1 MAELATIARPYADAL
16 FKASAAHLLATSQW
30 LDELAAMASDAQ
42 LLRFASNPKATSAQL
57 RDLLKVSGNP
67 PVAALADN
75 FLHELIENGRL
86 SALPEIAAQFRK
98 HMNAQSGAS
107 DAVLYSA
114 FAVDAQ
120 SLDSV
125 RQTLEKRFGRKLHIT
140 VQIQE
145 DLIGGVRIAVG
156 DEVLD
161 TSVKARLEQMKVA
174 LAA

>member
-16 FKASAAHLLATSQW
+16 FKASAAHLQATSQW
-30 LDELAAMASDAQ
+30 LDEVAALASDSQ
-42 LLRFASNPKATSAQL
+42 LLRFSSDPSATSNQVIK
-57 RDLLKVSGNP
+57 LLEASAKP
-67 PVAALADN
+67 PVSALADN
-75 FLHELIENGRL
+75 FLRELIENGRL

-114 FAVDAQ
+114 FAVDAH

-125 RQTLEKRFGRKLHIT
+125 RQTLEKRFGRKLNIT

-145 DLIGGVRIAVG
+145 ELIGGVRIAVG

>member
-16 FKASAAHLLATSQW
+16 FKASTAHLQATSQW
-30 LDELAAMASDAQ
+30 LDEVAALASDAQ
-42 LLRFASNPKATSAQL
+42 LLRFSSDPSATSNQVIK
-57 RDLLKVSGNP
+57 LLEASAKP
-67 PVAALADN
+67 PVSALADN
-75 FLHELIENGRL
+75 FLRELIENGRL

-114 FAVDAQ
+114 FAVDAH

-125 RQTLEKRFGRKLHIT
+125 RQTLEKRFGRKLNIT

-145 DLIGGVRIAVG
+145 ELIGGVRIAVG
-156 DEVLD
+156 DGCSIPL
-161 TSVKARLEQMKVA
+161 
-174 LAA
+174 